1 MAAECDPIADLL
13 MSTLTLKRKGVP
25 VESKAPP
32 APLDETHFYFL
43 WRVGGKRPT
52 QRHPSLNAALIERD
66 RLAGEYP
73 GALFYIFEAKRTD
86 P

>member
-1 MAAECDPIADLL
+1 V
-13 MSTLTLKRKGVP
+13 STLTLKKKCVP
-25 VESKAPP
+25 VVASVESKAPP

-73 GALFYIFEAKRTD
+73 GALFYIFEAKRID

>member
-1 MAAECDPIADLL
+1 
-13 MSTLTLKRKGVP
+13 MSTLTLKKKGVSVATTR

-32 APLDETHFYFL
+32 APLDTTHFFFL
-43 WRVGGKRPT
+43 WRSNGKRPT
-52 QRHPSLNAALIERD
+52 QRHPSLEAATIERD

-73 GALFYIFEAKRTD
+73 GALFYIFEAKRID